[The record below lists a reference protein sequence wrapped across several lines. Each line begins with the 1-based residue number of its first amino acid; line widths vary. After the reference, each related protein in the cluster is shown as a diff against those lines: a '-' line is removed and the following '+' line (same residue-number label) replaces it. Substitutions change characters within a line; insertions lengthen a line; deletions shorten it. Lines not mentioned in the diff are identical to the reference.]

1 MNTMNYGLIA
11 AAVGIAAIIVAL
23 LVLIVLVKA
32 MAKGAVSINSNGKVT
47 FDMSAYAKPKKPT
60 PIVIETVNVNDD
72 QVVAVITAAIAA
84 IMEEEQKDVPAAKKG
99 FVVRSIRRV
108 SNAPAWNR
116 AGREEQVYSRM

>member
-1 MNTMNYGLIA
+1 MNTINYGLIA

-23 LVLIVLVKA
+23 LVLIALVKA
-32 MAKGAVSINSNGKVT
+32 MAKGAVCITNGKVT
-47 FDMSAYAKPKKPT
+47 FDMSAYAKPKKDA

-84 IMEEEQKDVPAAKKG
+84 IMNEEQKDVPAAKKG

-108 SNAPAWNR
+108 SNTPAWNR
-116 AGREEQVYSRM
+116 AGREEQIYSRM

>member
-1 MNTMNYGLIA
+1 MEMMNYGLIA
-11 AAVGIAAIIVAL
+11 AAVGIAAIIIAL
-23 LVLIVLVKA
+23 VVLIVLVKA
-32 MAKGAVSINSNGKVT
+32 MAKGAVCINNGKVT
-47 FDMSAYAKPKKPT
+47 FDMSAYAKPKKAA
-60 PIVIETVNVNDD
+60 PIVVETVNVNDD

-116 AGREEQVYSRM
+116 AGREEQIYSRM

>member
-1 MNTMNYGLIA
+1 MDMINYGLVA
-11 AAVGIAAIIVAL
+11 AALGIAAIIVAL
-23 LVLIVLVKA
+23 IVLIILVKA
-32 MAKGAVSINSNGKVT
+32 MAKGAVSIVNGKVT
-47 FDMSAYAKPKKPT
+47 FDMSAYAKPKKAA

-84 IMEEEQKDVPAAKKG
+84 IMEEEQKNVPAAKKG

-116 AGREEQVYSRM
+116 AGREEQVYSRL